1 MGGYLANA
9 TAILVDIGFGLIV
22 LLFTLRVLL
31 QLVRANFRNPICQFV
46 YRATNPVLVHL
57 RRVLK
62 PIGSFDLAS
71 SIVVFVL
78 QCIKVWILGWLGYS
92 RLFQFMGGQILGV
105 GPTLVLGLA
114 ETLRSLAWFY
124 IGAVL
129 IRVILSWVQ
138 TAGYNPVVPLLH
150 QLTNPLLIPLRKRLP
165 TPGGFDWA
173 PLVLTVALYLFL
185 ALVVDPLQD
194 AGALLV
200 RR

>member
-9 TAILVDIGFGLIV
+9 TAILVDIGFGLVV

-31 QLVRANFRNPICQFV
+31 QLVRANFSNPICQFV
-46 YRATNPVLVHL
+46 YRATNPVLVPL

-71 SIVVFVL
+71 AVVVFVL

-92 RLFQFMGGQILGV
+92 RLFQFMGGLILGV
-105 GPTLVLGLA
+105 SPTLVLGLA
-114 ETLRSLAWFY
+114 ETLRSLTWFY

-138 TAGYNPVVPLLH
+138 TAGYNPIVPLLH

-173 PLVLTVALYLFL
+173 PLVLTIALYLFL

-194 AGALLV
+194 AGTLLA
-200 RR
+200 RG

>member
-9 TAILVDIGFGLIV
+9 TAILVDIGFGLVV

-31 QLVRANFRNPICQFV
+31 QLVRANYSNPICQFV
-46 YRATNPVLVHL
+46 YRATNPVLVPL

-71 SIVVFVL
+71 AVVVFVL

-105 GPTLVLGLA
+105 SPTLVLGLA
-114 ETLRSLAWFY
+114 ETLRSLTWFY

-138 TAGYNPVVPLLH
+138 TAGYNPIVPLLH

-194 AGALLV
+194 AGILLA
-200 RR
+200 RG

>member
-9 TAILVDIGFGLIV
+9 TAILVDIGFGLV
-22 LLFTLRVLL
+22 ALLFTLRVLL
-31 QLVRANFRNPICQFV
+31 QFVRANFGNPICQFV
-46 YRATNPVLVHL
+46 YRATNPVLVPL

-71 SIVVFVL
+71 AVVVFVL

-92 RLFQFMGGQILGV
+92 RLFQFMGGLILGV

-114 ETLRSLAWFY
+114 ETLRSLTWFY
-124 IGAVL
+124 LGALL

-138 TAGYNPVVPLLH
+138 TAGYNPIIPLLH

-173 PLVLTVALYLFL
+173 PLVLMIALYLFL

-194 AGALLV
+194 AGVLLI
-200 RR
+200 RS

>member
-9 TAILVDIGFGLIV
+9 IAILVDVGFGLIV

-31 QLVRANFRNPICQFV
+31 QLVRANFRNPLCQFV
-46 YRATNPVLVHL
+46 YRATNPVLAPL

-92 RLFQFMGGQILGV
+92 RLFKFMGGLILGV
-105 GPTLVLGLA
+105 SPTLVLGLA
-114 ETLRSLAWFY
+114 ETLRSLTWFF

-138 TAGYNPVVPLLH
+138 TAGYNPIVPLLH

-173 PLVLTVALYLFL
+173 PLVLTIALYLFL

-194 AGALLV
+194 AGILLTGP
-200 RR
+200 